1 MNLSDIIRV
10 TLVAN
15 ATDEDLNP
23 IEHTEQ
29 QQEFKCKI
37 IPNSSAKKVT
47 GNDGL
52 DYVYS
57 HEVYMR
63 MPKDKNFIPRENQV
77 VHITKKDGTIDCDS
91 RCIGFVTLRNWV
103 RLWLQ

>member
-1 MNLSDIIRV
+1 MNLSDRIRV
-10 TLVAN
+10 TVIAN

-23 IEHTEQ
+23 IERTEQ

-57 HEVYMR
+57 YEVYMR
-63 MPKDKNFIPRENQV
+63 MPKDKNLIPRENQV
-77 VHITKKDGTIDCDS
+77 VHITKKDGTIDRDS

-103 RLWLQ
+103 RLWL

>member
-1 MNLSDIIRV
+1 MNLSDRIRV
-10 TLVAN
+10 TLVAS

-57 HEVYMR
+57 YEVYMR
-63 MPKDKNFIPRENQV
+63 MPKDKNLIPRENQV

-103 RLWLQ
+103 RLWL